1 MLGRKRYRDICSE
14 SGRAADG
21 NAILLPKQKTDTV
34 VHIQQRNTGASPAV
48 NIIIGCSAQL
58 FLKLVK
64 CFRLHSNSVVGD
76 PHDQPFFR
84 QCQPNRDYTD
94 PYLSFQSM
102 NNCILHKRLHRQLWD
117 LTILDPRL
125 RIVDLQA
132 KPISEPKLLDRKIC
146 LNILQFFGY
155 ANKIFNLADG
165 IPEKLCQVFC
175 HIRHDIES
183 TRNRLAADSLQ
194 RIIEE
199 MRIDLVLQSK
209 ILPAVC

>member
-64 CFRLHSNSVVGD
+64 CFRAPPTPLSEIRTISVFPSVSAD
-76 PHDQPFFR
+76 
-84 QCQPNRDYTD
+84 RDYTD

-117 LTILDPRL
+117 LTILDSRL

-165 IPEKLCQVFC
+165 ISKNFARYSVISATTLRPPA
-175 HIRHDIES
+175 
-183 TRNRLAADSLQ
+183 TASL
-194 RIIEE
+194 RIPSN
-199 MRIDLVLQSK
+199 VL
-209 ILPAVC
+209 